1 MENVTTKKILG
12 RSVIIRKRKIKNR
25 PISYKVGDCFR
36 QFHAGKYSFYVSLPK
51 PKREVCFGKIE
62 DV

>member
-1 MENVTTKKILG
+1 MENVTNKKVLG

-25 PISYKVGDCFR
+25 PVSYKVTDCFR
-36 QFHAGKYSFYVSLPK
+36 QFHAGKYSFYISLPK
-51 PKREVCFGKIE
+51 PKKTVYFGKIQ